1 MTVVIYWITRI
12 LNIVVSVMGL
22 ALFLR
27 AVLPFFRV
35 QPQNPVMRVLTTLTD
50 PLVKPIRRVMGGSG
64 IVWTGR
70 SYVDLVPLVAIFVIW
85 LAQAVLVRLLSWIA
99 APPLWILSPGEDL
112 GRWLAGIINLLF
124 QIYAF
129 LLLVRVLLE
138 WIRISYTQ
146 PLMRF
151 LWDVTEPVLAP
162 IRRRLPVFAGLDF
175 SPIAAILLLA
185 VVQALLVAL
194 VQAIF

>member
-1 MTVVIYWITRI
+1 M
-12 LNIVVSVMGL
+12 
-22 ALFLR
+22 
-27 AVLPFFRV
+27 
-35 QPQNPVMRVLTTLTD
+35 
-50 PLVKPIRRVMGGSG
+50 RRVMGSSG

-70 SYVDLVPLVAIFVIW
+70 SYVDLAPLAVIFVLW
-85 LAQAVLVRLLSWIA
+85 LGQAVLVRLLGWIA
-99 APPLWILSPGEDL
+99 APPLWILRPGEDL

-138 WIRISYTQ
+138 WIRVSYTK

-151 LWDVTEPVLAP
+151 LWDVTEPLLAP

-175 SPIAAILLLA
+175 SPIVAILLLA
-185 VVQALLVAL
+185 VAQALLVAA